1 MEVILPTGR
10 RTTRLGFGCA
20 FPRSVSS
27 NDAARYLDA
36 AFDAGIRHFDVA
48 PSYANGA
55 AEGYLG
61 DFLKRH
67 TGGITV
73 TTKYGILP
81 PAMRPFHVRVARAV
95 LSPILPTLRRV
106 PAIASGLSTSASAMN
121 ISSKASFGAGQAKI
135 SLERSLQELRLDMVD
150 MFLMHEPSVAD
161 LGDDLLGFLRDCVA
175 SKLIGAVGIGGDASR
190 APDLYRNQRPFCDVM
205 QFDWT
210 VFSPEFD
217 FPGSFRIHYWVF
229 SRQLTDVHQALVDRP
244 DLCER
249 WSAETDLDLT
259 DIRTLADV
267 MLKGALMRHPDSIV
281 LFTSSKPNNI
291 IRNVSV
297 VENTRLEEKALRF
310 CALVEDGGRE
320 LSVAALTHAGIDA
333 VATPVPAQNC

>member
-1 MEVILPTGR
+1 MEIILPTGR

-20 FPRSVSS
+20 FPRSVSK

-48 PSYANGA
+48 PAYGDGA
-55 AEGYLG
+55 AEEYLG

-67 TGGITV
+67 SGGITV

-81 PAMRPFHVRVARAV
+81 TAMRPFHVRVARTV
-95 LSPILPTLRRV
+95 LTPVLLTLRRV
-106 PAIASGLSTSASAMN
+106 PAIASRLSTLASAMN
-121 ISSKASFGAGQAKI
+121 ISSKAAFCAAEAKI
-135 SLERSLQELRLDMVD
+135 SLERSLQELQLDTVD

-161 LGDDLLGFLRDCVA
+161 LGDDLLTFLSDCVA
-175 SKLIGAVGIGGDASR
+175 SRRIGAFGIGGDASR
-190 APDLYRNQRPFCDVM
+190 APDLYRKRRPFCDVM

-229 SRQLTDVHQALVDRP
+229 SRRLRDVHRALMDRP
-244 DLCER
+244 DICRR
-249 WSAETDLDLT
+249 WSAETDLNLAEV
-259 DIRTLADV
+259 RTLTDV
-267 MLKGALMRHPDSIV
+267 MLKAALTRHRDSIV

-291 IRNVSV
+291 IRNVAV
-297 VENTRLEEKALRF
+297 AEDTKLEKHALRF
-310 CALVEDGGRE
+310 CELIKHESADLWVARSKDG
-320 LSVAALTHAGIDA
+320 LDA
-333 VATPVPAQNC
+333 VSNPVPDLRH